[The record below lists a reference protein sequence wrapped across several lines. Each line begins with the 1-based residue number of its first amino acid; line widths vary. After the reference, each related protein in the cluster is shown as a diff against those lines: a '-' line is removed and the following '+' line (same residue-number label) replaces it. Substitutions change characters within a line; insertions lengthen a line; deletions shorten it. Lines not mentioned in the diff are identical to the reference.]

1 MIDMKFRPF
10 TVIIAILIGTLF
22 MPFIDGSDNFRACDA
37 DVYCGFP
44 DFFIPGNITLGDD
57 AFQGLPFHPET
68 WYAEAFFNN
77 SYSMVFIVTIFST
90 PRGGM
95 ALIGLYLYCN
105 GILEYEERT
114 WALSPN
120 YEYSRQTPLVSIRGE
135 TILKGWM
142 DEHGQITY
150 RLWFEKNKYG
160 IQLILR
166 NETQGWQGQMG
177 RGWWLAIPEL
187 KVEGILILGGESL
200 PVTGKGYHD
209 HNIFDLKTPLMEQG
223 YSDGKF
229 QCQNLSLVWGKI
241 LHKPWDIDTLAIV
254 SNNGSFIPVPQ
265 EALTIR
271 ETTRIY
277 DHGYPIP
284 MEISIIIKIDEKINV
299 SLIMAADTFH
309 HIRLPFLHYWR
320 YHVHVSGRI
329 ILDGK
334 DHTIDT
340 VGIMELMRY

>member
-1 MIDMKFRPF
+1 MKFRPLLM
-10 TVIIAILIGTLF
+10 VIAVLVLPPSLSS
-22 MPFIDGSDNFRACDA
+22 MDGIENSRECNT
-37 DVYCGFP
+37 DVYVGCP

-57 AFQGLPFHPET
+57 AFQGIPFHPET

-95 ALIGLYLYCN
+95 ALAGLYLYCN

-114 WALSPN
+114 LTCSPN
-120 YEYSRQTPLVSIRGE
+120 YEYSQDTPLMSIQGE
-135 TILKGWM
+135 TLLEGWI
-142 DEHGQITY
+142 DENGQITY
-150 RLWFEKNKYG
+150 RLRFEKNKYG

-166 NETQGWQGQMG
+166 NETQGWQGKMG

-187 KVEGILILGGESL
+187 EVEGILILGGESL
-200 PVTGKGYHD
+200 SVNGKGYHD
-209 HNIFDLKTPLMEQG
+209 HNIFDPRSPVMEQG

-229 QCQNLSLVWGKI
+229 QCHNLSLVWGKI
-241 LHKPWDIDTLAIV
+241 LHKPWDTDDLAIV
-254 SNNGSFIPVPQ
+254 SSNGSFMSVPQ
-265 EALTIR
+265 DALTIR
-271 ETTRIY
+271 ETARIY

-284 MEISIIIKIDEKINV
+284 MEISIIIRLGEKINV

-320 YHVHVSGRI
+320 YHVHVSGSI
-329 ILDGK
+329 ILEGK
-334 DHTIDT
+334 DYTIDT
-340 VGIMELMRY
+340 MGIMEFMRY

>member
-1 MIDMKFRPF
+1 MIGMKLIPF
-10 TVIIAILIGTLF
+10 TVIMAVLIVIPII
-22 MPFIDGSDNFRACDA
+22 PFIDGSDNSRGCNI
-37 DVYCGFP
+37 DVYCGCS
-44 DFFIPGNITLGDD
+44 DYFIPGNITLGDD
-57 AFQGLPFHPET
+57 AFKGLPFHPET

-77 SYSMVFIVTIFST
+77 NYSMVFIITIFST

-95 ALIGLYLYCN
+95 ALIGLSLYCN

-120 YEYSRQTPLVSIRGE
+120 YEYSQQTPLVSIQGE
-135 TILKGWM
+135 TLLEGWM

-150 RLWFEKNKYG
+150 RLRFEKNKHG

-166 NETQGWQGQMG
+166 NETQGWQGKMG

-187 KVEGILILGGESL
+187 KVEGILTLEDESL
-200 PVTGKGYHD
+200 SVTGKGYHD
-209 HNIFDLKTPLMEQG
+209 HNIFDLRSPLMEQG

-229 QCQNLSLVWGKI
+229 QCHNLSLVWGKI
-241 LHKPWDIDTLAIV
+241 LHKPWDTDSLAIV

-271 ETTRIY
+271 ETKRIY
-277 DHGYPIP
+277 DHGYTIP
-284 MEISIIIKIDEKINV
+284 MEISIIIRVGEKINV

-320 YHVHVSGRI
+320 YHVHASGRI

-334 DHTIDT
+334 DYTIDAL
-340 VGIMELMRY
+340 GIMELMRY